1 MTYEEW
7 KIKSNAISNLVD
19 IAEKKLNDI
28 TLKLCS
34 EHSISLVSG
43 GLVPEIIRNDKEY
56 RNSMIEFRNTFNY
69 YREFNKNSPKE
80 FMKKRSL
87 EYRSIKKWK

>member
-7 KIKSNAISNLVD
+7 KIKSNDISNLVD
-19 IAEKKLNDI
+19 ISEKKLNDI
-28 TLKLCS
+28 TSKLCS
-34 EHSISLVSG
+34 EYSISLVSG

-56 RNSMIEFRNTFNY
+56 RNSMIEFRNAFNY

-87 EYRSIKKWK
+87 EYRSK

>member
-7 KIKSNAISNLVD
+7 KIKSNDISNLVD
-19 IAEKKLNDI
+19 ISEKKLNDVI
-28 TLKLCS
+28 ATLCKKY
-34 EHSISLVSG
+34 SLSFVSG
-43 GLVPEIIRNDKEY
+43 GLVPEIIRTDTEY
-56 RNSMIEFRNTFNY
+56 RNTMIEFRNAFNY

-87 EYRSIKKWK
+87 EHRNIKK